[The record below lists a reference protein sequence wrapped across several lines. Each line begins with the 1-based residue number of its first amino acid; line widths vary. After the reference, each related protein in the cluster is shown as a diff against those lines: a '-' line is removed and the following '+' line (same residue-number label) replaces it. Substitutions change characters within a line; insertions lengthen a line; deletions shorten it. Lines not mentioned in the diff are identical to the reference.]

1 MSRIKRHGLFT
12 CWRADEVAE
21 CLDGVPAPICTFLW
35 EHIVPLQ
42 EPYIDDPDHPKF
54 LEEPTYHS
62 PLSKFWNKLP
72 EEYKR
77 QLNRLAEQHMR
88 K

>member
-21 CLDGVPAPICTFLW
+21 CLDGVPDSIYRFLW
-35 EHIVPLQ
+35 ERIVPLQ
-42 EPYIDDPDHPKF
+42 EPIHTNDGEARF
-54 LEEPTYHS
+54 EEPTFDS

>member
-21 CLDGVPAPICTFLW
+21 CLDGVPDSIYRFLW
-35 EHIVPLQ
+35 ERIVPLQ
-42 EPYIDDPDHPKF
+42 EPIHTNDGEARF
-54 LEEPTYHS
+54 GEPTFDS